1 MPPAIRRLSRPES
14 GAVDDD
20 RDEADT
26 VTCSACGTPLPAG
39 ARFCSHCG
47 TSTEAENTQATGA
60 LSPVEALTDSGPQAA
75 VAGPAQYAV
84 LVVNRGPNEGTAF
97 TLTPP
102 VVKIGRG
109 PDQEVFLD
117 DITVSR
123 KHAELRAQ
131 PEGWQLVDLGSLNG
145 TYVNRSA
152 VQEVTLASG
161 DEIQI
166 GKYRFRF
173 MSGERG
179 VRDVGGA

>member
-1 MPPAIRRLSRPES
+1 M
-14 GAVDDD
+14 
-20 RDEADT
+20 
-26 VTCSACGTPLPAG
+26 TCSACGAALPPG
-39 ARFCSHCG
+39 ARFCSQCG
-47 TSTEAENTQATGA
+47 ASTEAENTQATGA
-60 LSPVEALTDSGPQAA
+60 LSPVEALTDSGPQPILP
-75 VAGPAQYAV
+75 GSAQFAV

-131 PEGWQLVDLGSLNG
+131 PDGWHLVDLGSLNG
-145 TYVNRSA
+145 TYVNRSP
-152 VQEVTLASG
+152 VQEVDLASG

-173 MSGERG
+173 MCGGRG
-179 VRDVGGA
+179 IRDDGGGDA